1 MIAVNVLVQRVYKAL
16 NMTGQGESTDGDM
29 AVVAVEELNRLITT
43 LNSQGFI
50 SMSQKFLDVP
60 ACSSVIFK
68 KFRPDETVPANAI
81 DMEPPEKVDAVSRK
95 MGVRFVPLDS
105 LDEVQMSSRNP
116 HAMATSWNY
125 GRDFETVDGG
135 MREVGLVRFDGR
147 NPYGVR
153 VFYSSKLPNYDIS
166 STIYLSDLYT
176 ELLFTGLK
184 YLLAAYYELSES
196 KQNKCESEFNAAK
209 TLIKRNNITQRMIQ
223 SGKIAGGYDDD
234 YRDGLAG
241 NGF

>member
-68 KFRPDETVPANAI
+68 KFRPDETVPANAV

-105 LDEVQMSSRNP
+105 LDEVQMSARNP

-125 GRDFETVDGG
+125 GRDFEPVDGG

-166 STIYLSDLYT
+166 PTSTPSSFSLGSSTCSRPITSYPKASRT
-176 ELLFTGLK
+176 
-184 YLLAAYYELSES
+184 
-196 KQNKCESEFNAAK
+196 NARASSMRRRRSSSATTSHK
-209 TLIKRNNITQRMIQ
+209 E
-223 SGKIAGGYDDD
+223 
-234 YRDGLAG
+234 
-241 NGF
+241 